1 MGRRASSLVEFAVVV
16 PVFFMLIFT
25 IFDLGRLFYVRETLE
40 HAMRQAG
47 RFAVTGNHL
56 TDPQTGNLMTRV
68 DSIIAVAK
76 QAAMGL
82 DITSIEISSVSV
94 GTTVSTGPG
103 RAGGPGDTVTIKMT
117 TTLQMITR
125 MVGRFFKGNGTYK
138 FTVSTVFRN
147 ERFAISQTN

>member
-1 MGRRASSLVEFAVVV
+1 MLVFS
-16 PVFFMLIFT
+16 

-47 RFAVTGNHL
+47 RYAVTGSHL
-56 TDPQTGNLMTRV
+56 IDSNGNQMARV

-76 QAAMGL
+76 KAAMGL
-82 DITSIEISSVSV
+82 DITSIQISSVL
-94 GTTVSTGPG
+94 GGSTGPG
-103 RAGGPGDTVTIKMT
+103 RAGGPGDTVTITMT
-117 TTLQMITR
+117 TNLQMITR
-125 MVGRFFKGNGTYK
+125 MVGKFFKGNGTYT